1 MDGNISST
9 IASNTTLDSNSTTP
23 EQWPNLP
30 SKVVAGTIMIS
41 IIVAAILG
49 NLLVIVSVMRHRKLR
64 IITNYFVVSLAF
76 ADMLVAIVAM
86 TFNFSVQ
93 MSGKWL
99 FGQFMCDFWNS
110 MDVYFSTASILHLC
124 CISVDRYFAIVKPLK
139 YVMYMTKKVVAIML
153 VFIWVAPAFLFI
165 PIFMGWYTTD
175 EFLRNKKAD
184 DCTFV
189 VTKSYCIISSSISFW
204 IPCAIMVFMY
214 LAIFREANR
223 QEKALF
229 NRHGNAMLLHQNNTN
244 GDMLS
249 NSGGSSKNLTLHE
262 VNQSLHHTP
271 TKDRNIIKMKREH
284 KAARTLGIIMGV
296 FILCWLPFFVWYV
309 TTTLC
314 ETCFNPDILVTMV
327 FWIGYFNSTLNPV
340 IYAYFNKE
348 FREAF
353 KNTLECAFC
362 SYCRRRPS
370 DLDAL
375 DVRRPSLRYDDRTR
389 SVYSETYLKNIDR
402 RSSEYGSSL

>member
-1 MDGNISST
+1 MS
-9 IASNTTLDSNSTTP
+9 
-23 EQWPNLP
+23 
-30 SKVVAGTIMIS
+30 TIMIF

-49 NLLVIVSVMRHRKLR
+49 NLLVIVSVMRNRKLR
-64 IITNYFVVSLAF
+64 IITNYFVVSLAL
-76 ADMLVAIVAM
+76 ADMLVAMVAM
-86 TFNFSVQ
+86 TFNYSVQ
-93 MSGKWL
+93 ISGKWL
-99 FGQFMCDFWNS
+99 FGRFMCDFWNS
-110 MDVYFSTASILHLC
+110 MDVYFSTVSILHLS

-139 YVMYMTKKVVAIML
+139 YLMYMTKKVVAIML
-153 VFIWVAPAFLFI
+153 VVIWVGPVVLLL
-165 PIFMGWYTTD
+165 PIYMGWYTTN
-175 EFLRNKKAD
+175 EHLEYMERNRDLQECSWIANKP
-184 DCTFV
+184 
-189 VTKSYCIISSSISFW
+189 YGIISSSVSFW
-204 IPCAIMVFMY
+204 IPCAIMICMY

-229 NRHGNAMLLHQNNTN
+229 TRQGNAMLLHQNNTN

-249 NSGGSSKNLTLHE
+249 NSGGSSKNLTMHE
-262 VNQSLHHTP
+262 VNQGLHHTP
-271 TKDRNIIKMKREH
+271 TKDRNIMKMKREH

-296 FILCWLPFFVWYV
+296 FMLCWLPFFVWYV

-314 ETCFNPDILVTMV
+314 ETCYNPAVLVTTV

-353 KNTLECAFC
+353 KNTLECIFC
-362 SYCRRRPS
+362 SCRRRSS
-370 DLDAL
+370 DLDGL
-375 DVRRPSLRYDDRTR
+375 DVRRPSIRYDDRTR